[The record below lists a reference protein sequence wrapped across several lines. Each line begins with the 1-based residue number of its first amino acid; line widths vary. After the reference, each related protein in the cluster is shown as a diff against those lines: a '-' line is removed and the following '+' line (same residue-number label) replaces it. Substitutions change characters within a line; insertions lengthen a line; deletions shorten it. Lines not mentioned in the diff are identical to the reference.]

1 MNLKTLHPFNLKI
14 EMFTKIY
21 KNEYTLNAL
30 FSSGNYEYR
39 SVSTP

>member
-21 KNEYTLNAL
+21 KNECTLNAL
-30 FSSGNYEYR
+30 LSSDNYEHC
-39 SVSTP
+39 SVTTP